1 MKKVSLSASILLSS
15 LMAANATAGG
25 TSAPFYV
32 GGSYGASYYDNSAE
46 QMDNLDICQSAGSH
60 NQTCTSDD
68 GDQVGH
74 IYGGIQISEGLGV
87 EVGYADI
94 GETANYH
101 YSDPIRVKQQTTGVT
116 LSGVAKQRLSKSS
129 PVSAY
134 GKAGVVRWSTE
145 TSVASDNPAVHGLKI
160 SEEGYSPILGAG
172 LQYDMN
178 NNVSLRAGWERYY
191 GVGEKSEILEY
202 DADGTAAKINT
213 LETDVDVISA
223 GVNFS
228 FL

>member
-1 MKKVSLSASILLSS
+1 MKILYASAVLVSYLIAS
-15 LMAANATAGG
+15 NALAGG

-32 GGSYGASYYDNSAE
+32 GGSYGVSSYDNANE
-46 QMDNLDICQSAGSH
+46 QMDNLDICKQAGAHS
-60 NQTCTSDD
+60 QTCTSSDSD
-68 GDQVGH
+68 NVGH
-74 IYGGIQISEGLGV
+74 IYGGLQISEGLGV

-94 GETANYH
+94 GETANYQ
-101 YSDPIRVKQQTTGVT
+101 YSDPIIINQQTTAITV
-116 LSGVAKQRLSKSS
+116 SGVAKQRLSKSS

-145 TSVASDNPAVHGLKI
+145 TTVASDNPALNGLKI
-160 SEEGYSPILGAG
+160 SEDGYSPMLGAG

-178 NNVSLRAGWERYY
+178 NNISVRAGWERYY
-191 GVGEKSEILEY
+191 NVGENSEVLEY
-202 DADGTAAKINT
+202 NAAGSSAKVNT

>member
-1 MKKVSLSASILLSS
+1 MKILYASAVLVSYLIVS
-15 LMAANATAGG
+15 NALAGG

-32 GGSYGASYYDNSAE
+32 GGSYGVSSYDNANE
-46 QMDNLDICQSAGSH
+46 QMDNLDICKQAGAH
-60 NQTCTSDD
+60 NQTCTS
-68 GDQVGH
+68 GDSDNVGH
-74 IYGGIQISEGLGV
+74 IYGGLQISEGLGV

-94 GETANYH
+94 GETANYQ
-101 YSDPIRVKQQTTGVT
+101 YSDPIIINQQTTAITV
-116 LSGVAKQRLSKSS
+116 SGVAKQRLSKSS

-145 TSVASDNPAVHGLKI
+145 TTVASDNPALNGLKI
-160 SEEGYSPILGAG
+160 SEDGYSPMLGAG

-178 NNVSLRAGWERYY
+178 NNISVRAGWERYY
-191 GVGEKSEILEY
+191 NVGENSEVLEY
-202 DADGTAAKINT
+202 DAAGSSAKVNT

>member
-1 MKKVSLSASILLSS
+1 MKKIFLSS
-15 LMAANATAGG
+15 SLLACLVSNTVLAGG

-32 GGSYGASYYDNSAE
+32 GGSYGVSSYDNSAE
-46 QMDNLDICQSAGSH
+46 QMDNLDICQSAGAH
-60 NQTCTSDD
+60 NQTCTSED
-68 GDQVGH
+68 GDQAGH
-74 IYGGIQISEGLGV
+74 IYGGIQISESLGI
-87 EVGYADI
+87 EAGYVDLS
-94 GETANYH
+94 ETANYH
-101 YSDPIRVKQQTTGVT
+101 YSDPIMIKQQTTGIT

-145 TSVASDNPAVHGLKI
+145 TTVNSDNPAIHGLKI
-160 SEEGYSPILGAG
+160 SEDGYSPILGAG

-202 DADGTAAKINT
+202 DADGTAAKVNT

>member
-1 MKKVSLSASILLSS
+1 MKNLYLSAVLLSYLVAS
-15 LMAANATAGG
+15 NALAGG

-32 GGSYGASYYDNSAE
+32 GGSYGVSSYDNSKE
-46 QMDNLDICQSAGSH
+46 QMDNRDICKQAKAQGQ
-60 NQTCTSDD
+60 NCTSEDSD
-68 GDQVGH
+68 HVGH
-74 IYGGIQISEGLGV
+74 IYGGLQISDGLGI
-87 EVGYADI
+87 EVGYADM

-101 YSDPIRVKQQTTGVT
+101 YSDPIMIKQQTTAITV
-116 LSGVAKQRLSKSS
+116 SGVAKQRLSKSS

-145 TSVASDNPAVHGLKI
+145 TTVASDNPALHGLKV
-160 SEEGYSPILGAG
+160 SEDGYSPMLGAG

-178 NNVSLRAGWERYY
+178 NNISLRAGWERYY
-191 GVGEKSEILEY
+191 DVGEKSEILEY
-202 DADGTAAKINT
+202 DADGTAAKVNT

>member
-1 MKKVSLSASILLSS
+1 MKNLYLSAVLLSYLIAS
-15 LMAANATAGG
+15 NALAGG

-32 GGSYGASYYDNSAE
+32 GGSYGVSSYDNSKE
-46 QMDNLDICQSAGSH
+46 QMDNRDICKQAKSQG
-60 NQTCTSDD
+60 QTCTS
-68 GDQVGH
+68 GDSDHVGH
-74 IYGGIQISEGLGV
+74 IYGGLQISDGLGV
-87 EVGYADI
+87 ELGYADI

-101 YSDPIRVKQQTTGVT
+101 YSDPIMIKQQTTAITV
-116 LSGVAKQRLSKSS
+116 SGVAKQRLSKSS

-145 TSVASDNPAVHGLKI
+145 TTVASDNPALHGLKV
-160 SEEGYSPILGAG
+160 SEDGYSPMLGAG

-178 NNVSLRAGWERYY
+178 NNISLRAGWERYY
-191 GVGEKSEILEY
+191 DVGEKSEILEY
-202 DADGTAAKINT
+202 DADGTAAKVNT